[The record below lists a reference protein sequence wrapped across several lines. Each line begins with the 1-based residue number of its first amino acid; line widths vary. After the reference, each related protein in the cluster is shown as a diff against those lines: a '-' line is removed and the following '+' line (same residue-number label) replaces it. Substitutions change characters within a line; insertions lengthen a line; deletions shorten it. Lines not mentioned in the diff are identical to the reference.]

1 MIKVLDFGMGNIQSV
16 INAFEK
22 LGVDSERALCAE
34 DIASASKLVIP
45 GVGAFDYVIKALNHA
60 GIKHA
65 LEDAAFVRKIP
76 ILGICVGMQIF
87 AESSEEGNLPGLGWV
102 PGHVKA
108 LSRSL
113 SCKDLIMPHM
123 GWNSME
129 ITGKSEI
136 LSGIDENSKFYYLHS
151 YYYECSDKTL
161 VLSRAQYGEVFD
173 CAIQKNNI
181 YGIQCHPEK
190 SHSVG
195 AVFLKNFAE
204 I

>member
-1 MIKVLDFGMGNIQSV
+1 MIKVLDFGVGNIQSV

-34 DIASASKLVIP
+34 DIAGASKLVIP
-45 GVGAFDYVIKALNHA
+45 GVGAFDYVIEALNHA

-113 SCKDLIMPHM
+113 NCKDLIMPHM

-129 ITGKSEI
+129 ITGKSKI
-136 LSGIDENSKFYYLHS
+136 LSGINENSKFYYLHS